1 MSRLPTLALVA
12 ITAGGA
18 LALSAP
24 AASAGT
30 VPDGTGGTSYAS
42 GSTGT
47 CSAQSVYKVGAAG
60 STESDTIKVT
70 GGVDSNRAASS
81 WSWQLLHNGVRF
93 ASGTATTQDP
103 SGAFTIRRQTNNLLG
118 ADTIR
123 FVATNPRTGE
133 SCDGLVVLP

>member
-1 MSRLPTLALVA
+1 MSRFRTLATAA
-12 ITAGGA
+12 ITTGSA

-30 VPDGTGGTSYAS
+30 PLDGTGETSYAS
-42 GSTGT
+42 GKTGA
-47 CSAQSVYKVGAAG
+47 CSAHSLYDVSAAG

-70 GGVDSNRAASS
+70 AGVDSNRAAQS
-81 WSWQLLHNGVRF
+81 WSRQLLHNGVRF

-103 SGAFTIRRQTNNLLG
+103 SGAFAIRRQTNNVLG

-123 FVATNPRTGE
+123 FLATNPRTGE
-133 SCDGLVVLP
+133 SCDGLIVLP